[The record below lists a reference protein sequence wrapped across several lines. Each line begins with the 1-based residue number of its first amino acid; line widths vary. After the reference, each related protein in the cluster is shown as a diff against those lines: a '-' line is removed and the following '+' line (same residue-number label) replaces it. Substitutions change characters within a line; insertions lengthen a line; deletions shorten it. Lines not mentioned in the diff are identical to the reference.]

1 MKLRLSGLTKA
12 WGDVYG
18 VRDLNLEVDDGEMVA
33 FLGPSG
39 CGKTTSL
46 LMIAGIYKPTEGEI
60 YFDDQ
65 IINELQPRDR
75 RLGMVFRA
83 MRSIP
88 KIGRAH
94 V

>member
-46 LMIAGIYKPTEGEI
+46 LMIAGIYSCANAKKESP
-60 YFDDQ
+60 
-65 IINELQPRDR
+65 PW
-75 RLGMVFRA
+75 
-83 MRSIP
+83 P
-88 KIGRAH
+88 
-94 V
+94 